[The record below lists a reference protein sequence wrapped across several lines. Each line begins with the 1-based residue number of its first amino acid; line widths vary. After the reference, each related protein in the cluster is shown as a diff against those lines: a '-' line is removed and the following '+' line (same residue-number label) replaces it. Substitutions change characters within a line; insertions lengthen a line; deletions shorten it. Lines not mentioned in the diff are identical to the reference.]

1 MNRTSKTDEMDLLL
15 YSAMTYVEHKEIE
28 EYDKAA
34 EVPVTLSQKDRKRIL
49 KRIKRA
55 GAYREKHEVYR
66 PVHEILKRI
75 TVVVL
80 VILSVGFMG
89 TISIEA
95 VRTAIWDTIVEW
107 YENSI
112 YFAYGNGDDSVVPD
126 RILEYREPVLGDE
139 YERYEFKN
147 EFNYVVEYESDQSLI
162 TYSQNLLEDFS
173 IMLSN
178 HDTEMTD
185 ITLNGYPGTMT
196 VFTTEGVTQTTII
209 WHDNEY
215 VYRMSSNLSYEEL
228 LKIAES
234 IH

>member
-1 MNRTSKTDEMDLLL
+1 M
-15 YSAMTYVEHKEIE
+15 
-28 EYDKAA
+28 
-34 EVPVTLSQKDRKRIL
+34 
-49 KRIKRA
+49 
-55 GAYREKHEVYR
+55 
-66 PVHEILKRI
+66 
-75 TVVVL
+75 
-80 VILSVGFMG
+80 
-89 TISIEA
+89 
-95 VRTAIWDTIVEW
+95 
-107 YENSI
+107 
-112 YFAYGNGDDSVVPD
+112 
-126 RILEYREPVLGDE
+126 LGDE

-147 EFNYVVEYESDQSLI
+147 EVSYVVEYESDHSLVTYVQS
-162 TYSQNLLEDFS
+162 LLEDFS

-185 ITLNGYPGTMT
+185 ITVNGYPGTMT